1 MLFDRRVLSFILSD
15 KDREEVVNE
24 IHEYLR
30 QVGEEIRKGEVSL
43 EKFII
48 NKVKWKIFMQTT
60 WISDQNALLQ
70 QLTKNPHEYAD
81 AKNQPHV
88 QVALRMRA
96 AGISVRAGDTIPY
109 VICQVD
115 HIPNGSKTG
124 FAEKAFH
131 PDDIVHGKKSLGNDE
146 THTEARMTFL
156 SYTC

>member
-60 WISDQNALLQ
+60 WISDQNVLL
-70 QLTKNPHEYAD
+70 
-81 AKNQPHV
+81 
-88 QVALRMRA
+88 
-96 AGISVRAGDTIPY
+96 
-109 VICQVD
+109 
-115 HIPNGSKTG
+115 
-124 FAEKAFH
+124 
-131 PDDIVHGKKSLGNDE
+131 
-146 THTEARMTFL
+146 
-156 SYTC
+156 

>member
-60 WISDQNALLQ
+60 WISDQSALL
-70 QLTKNPHEYAD
+70 
-81 AKNQPHV
+81 
-88 QVALRMRA
+88 
-96 AGISVRAGDTIPY
+96 
-109 VICQVD
+109 
-115 HIPNGSKTG
+115 
-124 FAEKAFH
+124 
-131 PDDIVHGKKSLGNDE
+131 
-146 THTEARMTFL
+146 
-156 SYTC
+156 

>member
-60 WISDQNALLQ
+60 
-70 QLTKNPHEYAD
+70 
-81 AKNQPHV
+81 
-88 QVALRMRA
+88 
-96 AGISVRAGDTIPY
+96 
-109 VICQVD
+109 
-115 HIPNGSKTG
+115 
-124 FAEKAFH
+124 
-131 PDDIVHGKKSLGNDE
+131 
-146 THTEARMTFL
+146 
-156 SYTC
+156 

>member
-60 WISDQNALLQ
+60 WISDQNALL
-70 QLTKNPHEYAD
+70 
-81 AKNQPHV
+81 
-88 QVALRMRA
+88 
-96 AGISVRAGDTIPY
+96 
-109 VICQVD
+109 
-115 HIPNGSKTG
+115 
-124 FAEKAFH
+124 
-131 PDDIVHGKKSLGNDE
+131 
-146 THTEARMTFL
+146 
-156 SYTC
+156 